1 MQVQALNASSQAFL
15 LSAPVSTATSRSVSS
30 PHALQI
36 PDRIKISPEAREHL
50 ANQAAEEAASQSVGF
65 LVDLYRQ
72 SRSSQE
78 RIQITQA
85 LGALRHPEAV
95 KALEAMT
102 RTRLDDAHENA
113 LILAL
118 GNTRQASAVAVL
130 NDLYRSFWN
139 RAQKR
144 QLVVAA
150 LGETRS
156 PQALDSLRQAYKDAW
171 NSPAGKEAVIAALG
185 QSRRA
190 EAVPLL
196 DQIYE
201 DNWNQAGLRQAVVQ
215 AYGQTRSEQGAEKLI
230 QIFNQHYSQPQI
242 RQETITALGQTRSQ
256 TAVLYLQKSYAQL
269 RSEHERQQV
278 LVALQA
284 AYDQS
289 DT

>member
-1 MQVQALNASSQAFL
+1 MQVQALRASSQAFL

-36 PDRIKISPEAREHL
+36 PDRVKISPEAREQFST
-50 ANQAAEEAASQSVGF
+50 QAAEDAAAQSVSF

-78 RIQITQA
+78 RIQLTQA
-85 LGALRHPEAV
+85 LGAIRSPESV

-113 LILAL
+113 LIAAL

-139 RAQKR
+139 RTPKR
-144 QLVVAA
+144 NLVIAA

-156 PQALDSLRQAYKDAW
+156 PQALESLRQAYKDAW
-171 NSPAGKEAVIAALG
+171 NSPQGKDAVIAALG

-196 DQIYE
+196 HQIYE
-201 DNWNQAGLRQAVVQ
+201 DNWNQADLRQAVVQ
-215 AYGQTRSEQGAEKLI
+215 AYGQTRSEAAAEKLI
-230 QIFNQHYSQPQI
+230 QVFNQHYSNAQA
-242 RQETITALGQTRSQ
+242 RQEAVSALGQTRSQ
-256 TAVLYLQKSYAQL
+256 TAILFLQKCYGQL
-269 RSEHERQQV
+269 RSDQERQQV
-278 LVALQA
+278 LAALQA
-284 AYDQS
+284 AYDHS
-289 DT
+289 DQ

>member
-1 MQVQALNASSQAFL
+1 MQVQALQASSQAFL
-15 LSAPVSTATSRSVSS
+15 LSAPVSTAASRTVSS

-36 PDRIKISPEAREHL
+36 PDRVKISPEAREQL
-50 ANQAAEEAASQSVGF
+50 ASQAAEEAAIQSVHF
-65 LVDLYRQ
+65 LADLYRQ

-85 LGALRHPEAV
+85 LGAIRHPEAV

-113 LILAL
+113 LIAAL
-118 GNTRQASAVAVL
+118 GNSRQASAVAVL

-139 RAQKR
+139 RTQKR
-144 QLVVAA
+144 VLVIAA

-156 PQALDSLRQAYKDAW
+156 PQALESLRQAYKDAW
-171 NSPAGKEAVIAALG
+171 NSPSGKEAVIAALG

-196 DQIYE
+196 HQIYE
-201 DNWNQAGLRQAVVQ
+201 DNWNQVQLRQNVVE
-215 AYGQTRSEQGAEKLI
+215 ALGQTRSEQGAEKLI
-230 QIFNQHYSQPQI
+230 QLFNQHYSQPQT
-242 RQETITALGQTRSQ
+242 RQVIITALGQTRAQS
-256 TAVLYLQKSYAQL
+256 AVLFLQKHYGQL

-278 LVALQA
+278 LSALQA
-284 AYDQS
+284 AFDQS